1 MARRL
6 ERLSDRVPRM
16 KEMETRNFPVV
27 KSNHLIQKT
36 RFDLTLVEQKLI
48 LHVIQMIEPKDDDFK
63 TYRFSI
69 KDYCKICQISDR
81 SGKNYSIIK
90 SSLKKI
96 SDKSFWMEREDGS
109 EVLMRWIDKVVID
122 HKKDI
127 IDIKLDKELKPHLLQ
142 LKHFFTKY
150 NYLYV
155 MTMKSQYS
163 IRLYEILK
171 SYENVQGIIYEVD
184 ELRKVLN
191 LADDTLPRWVDFKRF
206 VIEQAIKE
214 INKLTDI
221 TITYDTIKKG
231 RSVFEVVFNIKSKSE
246 TQKIISQRLIERTLD
261 KKNKDNDD
269 DTPY

>member
-1 MARRL
+1 M
-6 ERLSDRVPRM
+6 
-16 KEMETRNFPVV
+16 
-27 KSNHLIQKT
+27 
-36 RFDLTLVEQKLI
+36 
-48 LHVIQMIEPKDDDFK
+48 
-63 TYRFSI
+63 
-69 KDYCKICQISDR
+69 
-81 SGKNYSIIK
+81 
-90 SSLKKI
+90 
-96 SDKSFWMEREDGS
+96 
-109 EVLMRWIDKVVID
+109 
-122 HKKDI
+122 
-127 IDIKLDKELKPHLLQ
+127 
-142 LKHFFTKY
+142 
-150 NYLYV
+150 
-155 MTMKSQYS
+155 
-163 IRLYEILK
+163 
-171 SYENVQGIIYEVD
+171 VQGIIYEVD

>member
-6 ERLSDRVPRM
+6 EKLSDRVPKL

-96 SDKSFWMEREDGS
+96 SDKSFWMEQEDGT
-109 EVLMRWIDKVVID
+109 EVLIVRR
-122 HKKDI
+122 
-127 IDIKLDKELKPHLLQ
+127 
-142 LKHFFTKY
+142 
-150 NYLYV
+150 N
-155 MTMKSQYS
+155 
-163 IRLYEILK
+163 
-171 SYENVQGIIYEVD
+171 EN
-184 ELRKVLN
+184 RCN
-191 LADDTLPRWVDFKRF
+191 HRR
-206 VIEQAIKE
+206 
-214 INKLTDI
+214 
-221 TITYDTIKKG
+221 G
-231 RSVFEVVFNIKSKSE
+231 RCFPAHRMHGR
-246 TQKIISQRLIERTLD
+246 QRLILSLPALTISCHQFLLHARQLFL
-261 KKNKDNDD
+261 NC
-269 DTPY
+269 